1 MQDAGW
7 RAHYPTGNGLLAFHT
22 MEEALTGIESIYAD
36 YPSHSAVARRL
47 AEAIFD
53 AQGAGGDVE
62 QD

>member
-1 MQDAGW
+1 
-7 RAHYPTGNGLLAFHT
+7 